1 MHDIEATGDT
11 LPNDLR
17 KLAEYKM
24 ATVRKEWPR
33 FEDVHDLLKAGVK
46 LHEKQHPSNEEDYLE
61 MLDRNDDIKEDDYE
75 GNLEIVTHV
84 AKKFMKKDPFYVGGL
99 KYQPASLV
107 ATLLQNKPK
116 FEDTHEELNQKRE
129 KIRRMKLDMYRKL
142 QKCVDE
148 VRGDMEI
155 HLRHQ
160 KSLVQRSENSA
171 VRWKR
176 IKELAE
182 DIEIA
187 LEDVTKE
194 TFDKQKVKAKVKEL
208 QAKRREAE
216 KEYDKKW
223 KEAIEKVKRYRSAPP
238 KSVFDAT
245 RVLLRSK
252 SKSLK
257 IQQTLKFQKLF
268 SQHGSKS
275 SNRRHREKQIEESK
289 DIEAEMSAL
298 RALLNKNQR

>member
-1 MHDIEATGDT
+1 M
-11 LPNDLR
+11 NC
-17 KLAEYKM
+17 
-24 ATVRKEWPR
+24 
-33 FEDVHDLLKAGVK
+33 
-46 LHEKQHPSNEEDYLE
+46 
-61 MLDRNDDIKEDDYE
+61 
-75 GNLEIVTHV
+75 
-84 AKKFMKKDPFYVGGL
+84 
-99 KYQPASLV
+99 
-107 ATLLQNKPK
+107 
-116 FEDTHEELNQKRE
+116 
-129 KIRRMKLDMYRKL
+129 KL

-148 VRGDMEI
+148 VRDDMEI

-216 KEYDKKW
+216 KEYEKKW

-275 SNRRHREKQIEESK
+275 SNRRHREKQIEETRN
-289 DIEAEMSAL
+289 AEVELIAL
-298 RALLNKNQR
+298 STIKKRK